1 MTFATV
7 RRLAADLPDVE
18 EGTMYGSP
26 ALKIGGRFVA
36 CIAINKA
43 AEPNTLAVAIPF
55 DQRDALIAEEP
66 DVYYLKDHY
75 VDYPCVLVRL
85 GRVDRGVLR
94 ALLHEAA
101 QFVREQVKTKAR
113 RKRATRTAWTK
124 KRSR

>member
-18 EGTMYGSP
+18 EATMYGSP
-26 ALKIGGRFVA
+26 ALKLGGRMLA
-36 CIAINKA
+36 CIAINKV
-43 AEPNTLAVAIPF
+43 AEPNTLVVAAGF
-55 DQRDALIAEEP
+55 DQRDALIEEEP

-75 VDYPCVLVRL
+75 RDYPCVLVRL
-85 GRVDRGVLR
+85 TRVDRDVLR

-101 QFVREQVKTKAR
+101 RFVREQVTTKTR
-113 RKRATRTAWTK
+113 RKRATRAAWTK